1 MTKLSLTSSLV
12 DLSRHMCLPRLHFRA
27 NLWPRLCLAGET
39 TQCPSRTRR
48 HRSQGKCQE
57 SSCIFLFFL
66 FFFAFSFV
74 DWTLKYAEL
83 LLDASQLPHRLRR
96 CSQSRS
102 GAWAG
107 TYGWGESIDRS
118 PWSCPTASERWENNN
133 GTHRFGTHA
142 IFNQKRV
149 HFMKLSQF
157 VEIRSPCQVCTVFLK
172 NQSWDHSFGPDFWT
186 VSFYRMLAWR
196 WINSEEAGSDV
207 CASRPPA
214 FLSWWTVSS
223 TWASPIMKRSEEI
236 TNYPLGCTNHDV
248 YILDCIVIALASC
261 QWCMRYSM
269 METSVRFLTPKQKWQ
284 DVAMERGVFTFSS
297 IIASIYIYIYT
308 PRVYI
313 GPK

>member
-1 MTKLSLTSSLV
+1 MWSADQTYMKTCMTKLSLTSSLV
-12 DLSRHMCLPRLHFRA
+12 DLSRHMCLPRLHFKA

-57 SSCIFLFFL
+57 SSCIFL

-133 GTHRFGTHA
+133 GTHIDLVHMPFSIRNASISWSWVNLSRYEAHVKCVLSSWKISHGIIPSDQTFERSVSIECLHGDEST
-142 IFNQKRV
+142 QKKLDQMFV
-149 HFMKLSQF
+149 QVDLLHFSHDG
-157 VEIRSPCQVCTVFLK
+157 PFLPRGLP
-172 NQSWDHSFGPDFWT
+172 QSWNGLRKSQT
-186 VSFYRMLAWR
+186 TL
-196 WINSEEAGSDV
+196 
-207 CASRPPA
+207 
-214 FLSWWTVSS
+214 
-223 TWASPIMKRSEEI
+223 
-236 TNYPLGCTNHDV
+236 
-248 YILDCIVIALASC
+248 
-261 QWCMRYSM
+261 
-269 METSVRFLTPKQKWQ
+269 
-284 DVAMERGVFTFSS
+284 
-297 IIASIYIYIYT
+297 
-308 PRVYI
+308 
-313 GPK
+313 